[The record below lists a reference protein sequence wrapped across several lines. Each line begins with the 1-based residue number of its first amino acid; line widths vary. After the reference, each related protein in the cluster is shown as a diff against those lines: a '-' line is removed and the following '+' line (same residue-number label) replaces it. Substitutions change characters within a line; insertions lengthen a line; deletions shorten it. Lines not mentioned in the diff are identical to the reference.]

1 MHRHLTVQTA
11 PHTHETPVKSV
22 RHDTYRL
29 AQQSL
34 LLFYLH
40 TVLNDYSDALEP
52 GASTL
57 VDFWAHEAE
66 GALWD
71 VFPTDD
77 EASALEVLP
86 P

>member
-1 MHRHLTVQTA
+1 MKHRQ
-11 PHTHETPVKSV
+11 KSMP
-22 RHDTYRL
+22 HDTHHL

-34 LLFYLH
+34 LLFYFC

-52 GASTL
+52 GVSTL
-57 VDFWAHEAE
+57 ADFWAHEAE
-66 GALWD
+66 GVLWD
-71 VFPTDD
+71 GFPADD